1 MELESSNLLT
11 TLAITGLAA
20 IITPNNPATRVGRIG
35 IWVRRG
41 ALIVAFACL
50 IGLLQAWLHRR

>member
-1 MELESSNLLT
+1 MATSSALLT
-11 TLAITGLAA
+11 TLAIAGLAA
-20 IITPNNPATRVGRIG
+20 IITPNNPGTQFGRIG

-41 ALIVAFACL
+41 AMMVAIVCL